1 MDLKEV
7 LGKKKAISPDVKD
20 AKLKALKEMRGVA
33 SSMMG
38 DGLKGHL
45 SKATVVSD
53 SEEGLKSGLEKAK
66 AALAEKQPMMEA
78 AEEKMGM
85 DLDGDDEEGESV
97 DHMAKLMASEAGV
110 PELSSGG
117 IEDDDTE
124 ELISMIESP
133 EQADEM
139 IKRLL
144 AKKAE
149 LTPKY

>member
-1 MDLKEV
+1 MDLKEM
-7 LGKKKAISPDVKD
+7 LGKKKSVSPDEKSS
-20 AKLKALKEMRGVA
+20 KLKALKEMRGVA

-53 SEEGLKSGLEKAK
+53 SEDGLKSGLEKAK
-66 AALAEKQPMMEA
+66 SILSQEEGTDVDESSDHMSKLLAEET
-78 AEEKMGM
+78 GT
-85 DLDGDDEEGESV
+85 
-97 DHMAKLMASEAGV
+97 
-110 PELSSGG
+110 PELSDLG
-117 IEDDDTE
+117 EEDDTE